1 MLQALLADLAGID
14 GIHLTVMQDARLV
27 SRRAEPGQPDPEWI
41 RIVPEHEF
49 DVIWKAAML
58 NVDAVWPI
66 APETGGVLEKL
77 CRDVRESGKILLN
90 SPAEAIALT
99 AAKLETLRHL
109 KQHGINVVPT
119 ARLEDF
125 QDQFPGPW
133 VVKPNDG
140 VGCQGTRLVRKKRQ
154 LHSLQ
159 ATRRAKNLIIQPFL
173 EGDSMSLSGLFKQG
187 DVLLLSCNRQNI
199 ELRND
204 YFSLTG
210 CTLDVVPAAS
220 GVFSNLA
227 RAIARAIPALFG
239 YAGVDLVLVDGRPV
253 VLEINP
259 RLTTS
264 YAGLSKAIN
273 RNVAAM
279 VLDLLSPASRVP
291 DRFRNQEFAI
301 ANQPGEVP

>member
-1 MLQALLADLAGID
+1 
-14 GIHLTVMQDARLV
+14 
-27 SRRAEPGQPDPEWI
+27 
-41 RIVPEHEF
+41 
-49 DVIWKAAML
+49 
-58 NVDAVWPI
+58 
-66 APETGGVLEKL
+66 
-77 CRDVRESGKILLN
+77 
-90 SPAEAIALT
+90 
-99 AAKLETLRHL
+99 
-109 KQHGINVVPT
+109 
-119 ARLEDF
+119 
-125 QDQFPGPW
+125 
-133 VVKPNDG
+133 
-140 VGCQGTRLVRKKRQ
+140 QGTRLVRKKRQ

-291 DRFRNQEFAI
+291 DGFRNQEFAI